1 MFFKQKKETKRKTS
15 FFMAA
20 ALVFSLIPAP
30 PVANA
35 ENLPNAKLQ
44 GNVNNA
50 TIEINGT
57 EATSGA
63 SILLK
68 NGTATITVKA
78 DDGYMFNSVSDV
90 TLQTEITGEASGTTE
105 PSTTPSGS
113 TISPAPSDTP
123 SGSPSS
129 EPGTDA
135 TASPTV
141 EPTEN
146 PTAEPTENPTTEPT
160 NTPSVPPA
168 TEAPSASPSAPASPS
183 SAAANGTDGN
193 SAGTAAYSLREAVTG
208 TLDSTKTIITFTL
221 ESITQDILIKLSG
234 SAKADTRQF
243 KVTFKN
249 ELAKANYEAVC
260 DGKTLKDGSSVTGGS
275 IVSLKISPNERCV
288 FKEAPVV
295 MVNDIKAEL
304 TPNEANTSYNVKNGI
319 KITSDT
325 TVAISGKAYEKYDVT
340 IKDASSTLK
349 NAVLTATYNNKE
361 FTGGEVLE
369 EDAVILKITPNAGHA
384 FTETPVVKAGTE
396 TVPSSAFEIGAG
408 GAYNVNVT
416 IKASTEL
423 SVSGTAELQKLTDA
437 SPDDNANN
445 ASLAETDFTDNKVIE
460 SFLNAFTNNKDIDD
474 SLANEIKNAVSKDE
488 AYIQAALSVTGA
500 SAEAKTEAASL
511 IKNNTSLGIDAA
523 NLSDGNAAFLDITL
537 ASICK
542 KVSDNSTMAS
552 IVVEELDN
560 KIAVTMSLPNFTAIP
575 SGKDRK
581 YIVIRIH
588 GSKAEK
594 LPDTDITVT
603 ETKIKFLSDKFSTY
617 VITFEDTDKTTN
629 TPAPGNTT
637 KPVIP
642 PAYNPGG
649 SSSASTATPVPSA
662 TPGTE
667 PTKTPDSTAS
677 PAPGTTD
684 TTAPSEK
691 PAEPGTTDK
700 PDATPETTKQPSK
713 DNGGSSSKIKVGKN
727 VTISN
732 TKYKV
737 TSVSGTKA
745 VQFTGTK
752 KNIKKVV
759 IPSTVKVGGKKFK
772 VTSIA
777 NNALKGN
784 KKITKLT
791 IGANINK
798 IGKNA
803 FNGCSSLKSI
813 TIKSKK
819 LTAKKTGKNAFKGIN
834 KKAVIKVPKAKAKA
848 YKKIIKAKGA
858 PKTIKIK
865 K

>member
-275 IVSLKISPNERCV
+275 IVSLKISPKERCV

-445 ASLAETDFTDNKVIE
+445 
-460 SFLNAFTNNKDIDD
+460 D